1 MGEPLYDISEQSD
14 RATACALRT
23 SDGLAPLLSEPF
35 PFAAAFSLLFP
46 CRQL

>member
-1 MGEPLYDISEQSD
+1 MGEPPYDISEQSD
-14 RATACALRT
+14 RATACALRS
-23 SDGLAPLLSEPF
+23 SDGLAPLSSELL